1 MSIRSKVLVPMICAA
16 VICTLTMGIVGIYDV
31 RTLVHELQESDV
43 HKAND
48 IANAFMAQRSVS
60 AAQASAT
67 TADNYEIKTNIAAF
81 AEGKGDRKSLLA
93 VATNIAVK
101 SGVEFM
107 TITDAKGNVLA
118 RTHEPEN
125 FGDNVLSQ
133 SNVKHALTGT
143 QYTTIEAGSAVKLSL
158 RSGAPVHYNG
168 KVVGVI
174 SSGYRFDRD
183 NFVDMG
189 KAVSKTEVT
198 IFLRAERISTTILND
213 DGKRNIGTKAQE
225 DVAKKVL
232 GGEDYM
238 GTMAIAGKNMFTYY
252 SPIRTTEGNIV
263 GMMFSGL
270 DATAMEKKQSNM
282 VMIMLVILSALIAIV
297 VFVARSISGGIARPI
312 KVLAGAAATLSEGD
326 IENIRLDMPADAASK
341 DETQQLAAAF
351 NKLVD
356 ANVAQ
361 ERLINFV
368 AKGDMTHKVHSRGDK
383 DTLSKALQE
392 MVDSTKKQVDIL
404 ELLAQGD
411 LTADIASRCE
421 NDTMSIAIKQ
431 TITDLNGTL
440 KEINTSVDHV
450 KSASGQIS
458 NGAQS
463 LAEGAN
469 EQASS
474 LEEVSSSLEEMSSMT
489 KMNAENSNKS
499 KEMVQSTTDALGR
512 ADGEMKR
519 MAEAIDTIKTS
530 SDNTAKILRTIDDIA
545 FQTNLLALNAAV
557 EAARAGEAGKGF
569 AVVAEE
575 VRNLALRS
583 AEASKNTAA
592 MIEESVKSADMG
604 VKITEEVA
612 KSLSSA
618 VERAGKVTH
627 LINEI
632 ATASNEQALGIEQV
646 NTAVMSMNQVTQQNA
661 ASSEQ
666 SAGAAAKLNSQA
678 NDLANLVYK
687 FKLKK

>member
-1 MSIRSKVLVPMICAA
+1 VSIRSKILVPMICAA
-16 VICTLTMGIVGIYDV
+16 VICTLTMGFIGIYDV
-31 RTLVHELQESDV
+31 RTLVQELQEYDV
-43 HKAND
+43 QKAND
-48 IANAFMAQRSVS
+48 IAMSFMAQRFIS

-67 TADNYEIKTNIAAF
+67 TADNIEIRESLAAF
-81 AEGKGDRKSLLA
+81 AEGKGDRNSLLA
-93 VATNIAVK
+93 VAVNIAEK

-107 TITDAKGNVLA
+107 TITNVKGDVLA
-118 RTHEPEN
+118 RTHEPKN
-125 FGDNVLSQ
+125 FGDNVFSQ
-133 SNVKHALTGT
+133 TNVKHALTGK
-143 QYTTIEAGSAVKLSL
+143 QYTTVEAGTAVKLSL

-168 KVVGVI
+168 KLVGVI

-183 NFVDMG
+183 NFVDMV
-189 KAVSKTEVT
+189 KEVSKNEVT
-198 IFLRAERISTTILND
+198 IFLRDERISTTILND
-213 DGKRNIGTKAQE
+213 DGKRNIGTRAQE
-225 DVAKKVL
+225 NVAKKVL
-232 GGEDYM
+232 GGEDYS
-238 GTMAIAGKNMFTYY
+238 GTEAVAGKNMFTYY
-252 SPIRTTEGNIV
+252 SPIRTTEGNVI
-263 GMMFSGL
+263 GMIFSGL

-282 VMIMLVILSALIAIV
+282 VMVMIVILSALITIV
-297 VFVARSISGGIARPI
+297 VFVASAISGGIAKPI
-312 KVLAGAAATLSEGD
+312 KMLAGAAATLSEGD
-326 IENIRLDMPADAASK
+326 IENVHLDMPADAASK
-341 DETQQLAAAF
+341 DETLQLAAAF
-351 NKLVD
+351 KKLVE
-356 ANVAQ
+356 ANIAQ

-368 AKGDMTHKVHSRGDK
+368 ARGDMTHSVHSRGDK
-383 DTLSKALQE
+383 DTLSNALQE
-392 MVDSTKKQVDIL
+392 MVDSTKKQVNIL
-404 ELLAQGD
+404 ELLSEGD
-411 LTADIASRCE
+411 LTADIAPRCK
-421 NDTMSIAIKQ
+421 NDTMSLAIKK

-440 KEINTSVDHV
+440 NEINTSVDHV
-450 KSASGQIS
+450 KNASGQIS

-489 KMNAENSNKS
+489 KMNADNSNKS
-499 KEMVQSTTDALGR
+499 KEMVKSTTEALGQ
-512 ADGEMKR
+512 ADEAMKR
-519 MAEAIDTIKTS
+519 MAKAINTIKTS
-530 SDNTAKILRTIDDIA
+530 SDNTAKILKTIDDIA

-592 MIEESVKSADMG
+592 MIDESVKSADMG

-618 VERAGKVTH
+618 VERAGKVTG

-661 ASSEQ
+661 ASSEE
-666 SAGAAAKLNSQA
+666 SASAASNLNTQA
-678 NDLANLVYK
+678 NELANRVHQ
-687 FKLKK
+687 FKLKG